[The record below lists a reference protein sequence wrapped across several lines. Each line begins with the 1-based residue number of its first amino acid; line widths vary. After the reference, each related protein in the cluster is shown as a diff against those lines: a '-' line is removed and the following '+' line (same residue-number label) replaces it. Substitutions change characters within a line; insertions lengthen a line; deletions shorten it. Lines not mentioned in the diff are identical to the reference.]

1 MLPLQLGVPGGPELL
16 VIVMMFFIILVLPVA
31 VVLYIVNAFR
41 KWPSAER
48 VDELER
54 QVGRLGRRVE
64 ELEGREDGGE

>member
-64 ELEGREDGGE
+64 ELEGREDSGE

>member
-16 VIVMMFFIILVLPVA
+16 VILMMFFIILVLPVA